1 MLTLDWEAM
10 RWDLAPF
17 PTDIEDV
24 LRGLMREG
32 FIHAMIVESHIV
44 IGRDWFSLGDSKRLL
59 AYMRTNRLTANACG
73 RDWRIWI
80 VGALYRAMHGYKER
94 RIFRRSRFGVPTER
108 AAVIE

>member
-1 MLTLDWEAM
+1 MVQSVALTVVPLPM
-10 RWDLAPF
+10 CVSRTSSPGS
-17 PTDIEDV
+17 V
-24 LRGLMREG
+24 
-32 FIHAMIVESHIV
+32 
-44 IGRDWFSLGDSKRLL
+44 L